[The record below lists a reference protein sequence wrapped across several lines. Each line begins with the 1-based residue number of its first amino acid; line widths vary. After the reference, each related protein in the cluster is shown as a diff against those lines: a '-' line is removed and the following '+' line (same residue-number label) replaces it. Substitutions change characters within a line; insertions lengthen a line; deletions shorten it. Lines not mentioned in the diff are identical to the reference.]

1 MEATAIHALLQNR
14 FGDAVLDYVDSYEKG
29 SLVAAGRVAEI
40 AAFLRDDAALGFESL
55 MCLTGLDWDGYDTTG
70 KGKSVDILGYDELG
84 RPQASDRV
92 GDGDLGVAYALYSH
106 RHGHKHT
113 LFVRVP
119 RAAPEVASVAALW
132 PTAAWHEREAWDLV
146 GIRFAGHPD
155 LRRILL
161 EEDWVGHPLRKDYV
175 MPGDWKG
182 VPLEGRDYAAC
193 KWTEAGVT
201 LPADIKQPDEPKPP
215 VPGDGNQG

>member
-1 MEATAIHALLQNR
+1 MEATAIHALLQSR

-29 SLVAAGRVAEI
+29 SLVAAGRVGEI
-40 AAFLRDDAALGFESL
+40 ATFLRDDAALGFESL
-55 MCLTGLDWDGYDTTG
+55 MSLTGLDWDGYDATG

-84 RPQASDRV
+84 RPETSDRV
-92 GDGDLGVAYALYSH
+92 GEGDLGVAYALYSP

-119 RAAPEVASVAALW
+119 RAAPEVASVAAVW
-132 PTAAWHEREAWDLV
+132 PTAEWHEREAWDLV

-161 EEDWVGHPLRKDYV
+161 DDAWEGHPLRKDYA
-175 MPGDWKG
+175 MPGAWQG
-182 VPLEGRDYAAC
+182 VPLDGRDYAAC

-201 LPADIKQPDEPKPP
+201 LPDDIKRSEDAKLPDT
-215 VPGDGNQG
+215 GNQG

>member
-1 MEATAIHALLQNR
+1 MEATAIHALLQSR

-29 SLVAAGRVAEI
+29 SLVAAGRVGEI
-40 AAFLRDDAALGFESL
+40 ATFLRDDAALGFESL
-55 MCLTGLDWDGYDTTG
+55 MSLTGLDWDGYDATG

-84 RPQASDRV
+84 RPETSDRV
-92 GDGDLGVAYALYSH
+92 GEGDLGVAYALYSP

-113 LFVRVP
+113 LFVRAP
-119 RAAPEVASVAALW
+119 RAAPEVASTAAVW
-132 PTAAWHEREAWDLV
+132 PTAEWHEREAWDLV

-161 EEDWVGHPLRKDYV
+161 DDAWEGHPLRKDYA
-175 MPGDWKG
+175 MPGAWQG
-182 VPLEGRDYAAC
+182 VPLDGRDYAAC

-201 LPADIKQPDEPKPP
+201 LPDDIKRSEDAKLPDT
-215 VPGDGNQG
+215 GNQG

>member
-1 MEATAIHALLQNR
+1 MEATAIHALLQSR

-29 SLVAAGRVAEI
+29 SLVAAGRVGEI
-40 AAFLRDDAALGFESL
+40 ATFLRDDATLGFESL
-55 MCLTGLDWDGYDTTG
+55 MSLTGLDWDGYDATG

-84 RPQASDRV
+84 RPETSDRV
-92 GDGDLGVAYALYSH
+92 GDGDLGVAYALYSP

-119 RAAPEVASVAALW
+119 RAAPEVASVAAVW
-132 PTAAWHEREAWDLV
+132 PTAEWHEREAWDLV

-161 EEDWVGHPLRKDYV
+161 DDAWEGHPLRKDYA
-175 MPGDWKG
+175 MPGAWQG
-182 VPLEGRDYAAC
+182 VPLDGRDYAAG
-193 KWTEAGVT
+193 KWTEADVT
-201 LPADIKQPDEPKPP
+201 LPDDVKRPEDAKLPDT
-215 VPGDGNQG
+215 GNQG

>member
-1 MEATAIHALLQNR
+1 MEATAIHALLQSR

-29 SLVAAGRVAEI
+29 SLVAAGRVGEI
-40 AAFLRDDAALGFESL
+40 ATFLRDDAALGFESL
-55 MCLTGLDWDGYDTTG
+55 MSLAGLDWDGYDATG

-84 RPQASDRV
+84 RPETSDRV
-92 GDGDLGVAYALYSH
+92 GEGDLGVAYALYSP
-106 RHGHKHT
+106 RLGHKHT

-119 RAAPEVASVAALW
+119 RAAPEVASVAAVW
-132 PTAAWHEREAWDLV
+132 PTAEWHEREAWDLV

-161 EEDWVGHPLRKDYV
+161 DDAWEGHPLRKDYA
-175 MPGDWKG
+175 MPGAWQG
-182 VPLEGRDYAAC
+182 VPLDGRDYAAC

-201 LPADIKQPDEPKPP
+201 LPDDIKRSEDAKLPDT
-215 VPGDGNQG
+215 GNQG